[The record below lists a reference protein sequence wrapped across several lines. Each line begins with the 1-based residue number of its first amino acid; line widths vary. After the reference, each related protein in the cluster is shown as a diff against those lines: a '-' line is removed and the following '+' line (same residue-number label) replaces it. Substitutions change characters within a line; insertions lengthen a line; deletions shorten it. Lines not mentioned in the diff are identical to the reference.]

1 MENATPQ
8 IGRFPGQMC
17 QATASAVDRLKQGSS
32 GNTLSREQMAAI
44 IGRPCSP
51 GSLGYGNV
59 LSAIKHVE
67 KNYGITW
74 EWQRPLQAW
83 LCLDDSGKVN
93 TTKTRINRTRRL
105 AKRAVCV
112 AESIDLTN
120 LNLEDRRD
128 HGLNLAVAGMTLV
141 CSSGAFR
148 RRVAKLEGPRP
159 PVVGKLI
166 ELMGGNAKDQNGG

>member
-1 MENATPQ
+1 MENLTPEV
-8 IGRFPGQMC
+8 GRFPGQMC
-17 QATASAVDRLKQGSS
+17 QATAACVDRLKEGSW

-59 LSAIKHVE
+59 LTAIKHVLDQ
-67 KNYGITW
+67 YQVAW
-74 EWQRPLQAW
+74 EWQRPTQVW

-93 TTKTRINRTRRL
+93 LTTKKIKGTRRAARRA
-105 AKRAVCV
+105 AKVV
-112 AESIDLTN
+112 ESIDPSQ
-120 LNLEDRRD
+120 LNLEDKRD
-128 HGLNLAVAGMTLV
+128 HALNLSVTGMVSLCV
-141 CSSGAFR
+141 SGAFR

-159 PVVGKLI
+159 LVVGKLI

>member
-1 MENATPQ
+1 METVTPE

-17 QATASAVDRLKQGSS
+17 QATAICVNRLKEGSS

-59 LSAIKHVE
+59 LTAIKHVE
-67 KNYGITW
+67 TNFGVTW
-74 EWQRPLQAW
+74 EWKRPLQAW
-83 LCLDDSGKVN
+83 LCLDDSGKVS
-93 TTKTRINRTRRL
+93 TTKTRINRARRV
-105 AKRAVCV
+105 AKRAVCI
-112 AESIDLTN
+112 AESVDPSN
-120 LNLEDRRD
+120 LNLEDKRD

-166 ELMGGNAKDQNGG
+166 ELMGGNAQDNGK